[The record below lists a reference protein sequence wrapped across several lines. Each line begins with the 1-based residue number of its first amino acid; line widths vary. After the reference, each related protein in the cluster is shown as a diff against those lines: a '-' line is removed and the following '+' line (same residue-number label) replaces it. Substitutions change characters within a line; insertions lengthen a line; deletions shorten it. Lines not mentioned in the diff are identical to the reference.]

1 MNDNKH
7 SWQLTAVSATC
18 LRMGGLMSRKYLLS
32 FPVAVL
38 VLISTLMLGI
48 YTSAADSKLT
58 PSFDSPKAV
67 PRVFQPAYVPFS
79 EQLKAYV
86 TLVDFS
92 DFGIEAKAV
101 KQFKITDQKQ
111 SDFRSFSPTNCLGA
125 IQLAVFQTN
134 WEDPAS
140 LFKKSLGDG
149 SKAIYQYDV
158 SDVAG
163 GGELFFG
170 LFADK
175 STSKAGVIGDLTKN
189 LKSCTSFK
197 IKARFEDIAGSL
209 RLTTVK
215 PERLL
220 IDFETSYGESGH
232 SKGFVS
238 FFQVGRNMLFAGN
251 VFRNDDGKAGYEFSS
266 LERQEV
272 LDLQRALAADLV
284 FQSKRKD
291 Q

>member
-1 MNDNKH
+1 
-7 SWQLTAVSATC
+7 
-18 LRMGGLMSRKYLLS
+18 MGGDMSKKHLLS
-32 FPVAVL
+32 FLVAPL
-38 VLISTLMLGI
+38 ALILTLMAGT
-48 YTSAADSKLT
+48 YSTFADSKLT
-58 PSFDSPKAV
+58 PSFDTPKAV
-67 PRVFQPAYVPFS
+67 PRIFQPAYVPFS

-86 TLVDFS
+86 SLADFS
-92 DFGIEAKAV
+92 DFGVEAKAI
-101 KQFKITDQKQ
+101 KQFKIVDQKQ
-111 SDFRSFSPTNCLGA
+111 SDFRSFSPTNCLGV
-125 IQLAVFQTN
+125 IQLAIYQTN
-134 WEDPAS
+134 WEDPANP
-140 LFKKSLGDG
+140 FKKSLGDG

-158 SDVAG
+158 SDAVGA
-163 GGELFFG
+163 GELFFG

-175 STSKAGVIGDLTKN
+175 SSSKTGLIGDFTKS
-189 LKSCTSFK
+189 LKNCSSFK
-197 IKARFEDIAGSL
+197 EKARYEDIAGSL

-215 PERLL
+215 PEHLV
-220 IDFETSYGESGH
+220 IDFETSYGKSGH

-272 LDLQRALAADLV
+272 LSLQRALAADLV